1 MVRWTLRQWKESAPD
16 HYRTKLVGDSKG
28 VFRDKGGNGKGF
40 WERCIAQVEIPGP
53 SVLRRG
59 RSKKAIFPG
68 VWAMN
73 RVRTTGTTQY
83 KQLRLHSNQL
93 PQTQAASLPGAQ

>member
-40 WERCIAQVEIPGP
+40 W
-53 SVLRRG
+53 
-59 RSKKAIFPG
+59 
-68 VWAMN
+68 
-73 RVRTTGTTQY
+73 
-83 KQLRLHSNQL
+83 
-93 PQTQAASLPGAQ
+93 